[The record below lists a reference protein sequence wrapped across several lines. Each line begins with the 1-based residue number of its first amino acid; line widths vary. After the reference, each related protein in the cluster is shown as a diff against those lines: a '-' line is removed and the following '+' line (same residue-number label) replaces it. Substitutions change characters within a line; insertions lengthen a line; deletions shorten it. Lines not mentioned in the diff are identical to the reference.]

1 MIQFNTQICT
11 FTFLIFTNIWFKSDH
26 QEIWITIQDW
36 FLRLNLWFWVIYK
49 PPFFSLIDT
58 WWTLW
63 ILIGLAEPSHFFP
76 RCGAF
81 RCYAYGERTAWNWN
95 LDSLERLMR
104 PVGSHISVNTLNMTH
119 ILCHEFHTKGSS
131 FIRDLFFCA
140 RISLEHNSNP
150 GPWEV
155 CLVSEA
161 WNLMKAARG
170 TIGEKM
176 LRCRFCLLKKT
187 SQLDD
192 SSLVTLNHLIF
203 VCKASK
209 CILLKN
215 HMSSE
220 IKKKLIMMNAFT
232 EEEAPENQAMRMPLY
247 RSDIVWK
254 IINPAQ
260 LAFHA

>member
-49 PPFFSLIDT
+49 PPFFSLINT

-131 FIRDLFFCA
+131 FIRDLFFV
-140 RISLEHNSNP
+140 P
-150 GPWEV
+150 GYLLSTTQTLAPGRCVWF
-155 CLVSEA
+155 LKPGIFG
-161 WNLMKAARG
+161 KAAI
-170 TIGEKM
+170 IGEKM
-176 LRCRFCLLKKT
+176 LRCRGAFWKKHR
-187 SQLDD
+187 QLDD

-232 EEEAPENQAMRMPLY
+232 EEEAPEDQAMRIPFY

-254 IINPAQ
+254 IILRSWHPCTA
-260 LAFHA
+260 